1 MHKAIPDP
9 TKRGVALLQ
18 GGATFQ
24 LYSSDGEMLF
34 KQDSYFFY
42 LFGVSEDSWYGALNM
57 QTGKSTLF
65 MPRLPDS
72 YAVWMGPLKSPEYYL
87 GRYGVDEVLYVDE
100 MSKWLETDVGK
111 HQGLPIHVLS
121 GTNTDSGMEVV
132 SPKLPVEAA
141 KAATLEMEKDTL
153 FNAIT
158 ESRVRKTPEEI
169 AIIRYANQVGSKAH
183 VELMHTCK
191 PARTDVELMCTCK
204 PGDMEYHLE
213 SRFLSY
219 CYSTGGS
226 RSPMYGPISASGPNG
241 AILHYGHAGAPN
253 DRQMQEGD
261 MVLVDMGC
269 EYYHYGSDITTT
281 FPVNGKFTPK
291 QRTIYNAVLRASNA
305 VKSAMRPGVVWTAM
319 HELANVIILEDLL
332 AAGLLKGS
340 VEDMME
346 ADVGA
351 LFMPHGLG
359 HFLGLDTHDVGGY
372 QPGCPPRIQ
381 RPGFKSLRT
390 ARVLEPGMVITVEP
404 GCYFNSA
411 LLLPAFKDPKQSK
424 FLVEDAI
431 RPFLDSF
438 GGVRIEDNMLVT
450 EQGAESFTNVP
461 RTCEEVEAVMAGT
474 EWR

>member
-1 MHKAIPDP
+1 MTISTLRASTKTLTSEKLSKTAHFHNSLLSATRTRRNTYGHINCMAVNKSHVDIYNMGAHTLSISRKQLHGEIRSKVVAAMHKAIPDP

-100 MSKWLETDVGK
+100 MSKWLETAVGK

-121 GTNTDSGMEVV
+121 GTNTDSGMEFV
-132 SPKLPVEAA
+132 SPKLPVEATE
-141 KAATLEMEKDTL
+141 AATLEMEKDTL

-183 VELMHTCK
+183 VELM
-191 PARTDVELMCTCK
+191 RTCK

-261 MVLVDMGC
+261 MVLVDMG
-269 EYYHYGSDITTT
+269 
-281 FPVNGKFTPK
+281 
-291 QRTIYNAVLRASNA
+291 
-305 VKSAMRPGVVWTAM
+305 
-319 HELANVIILEDLL
+319 
-332 AAGLLKGS
+332 
-340 VEDMME
+340 
-346 ADVGA
+346 
-351 LFMPHGLG
+351 
-359 HFLGLDTHDVGGY
+359 
-372 QPGCPPRIQ
+372 
-381 RPGFKSLRT
+381 
-390 ARVLEPGMVITVEP
+390 
-404 GCYFNSA
+404 
-411 LLLPAFKDPKQSK
+411 
-424 FLVEDAI
+424 
-431 RPFLDSF
+431 
-438 GGVRIEDNMLVT
+438 
-450 EQGAESFTNVP
+450 
-461 RTCEEVEAVMAGT
+461 
-474 EWR
+474 